1 VSGPV
6 RVLLVDD
13 EAGFTSV
20 LKKRLERR
28 GYAVSVALSGAEAL
42 RALRGQDFDV
52 AVVDL
57 KMHDM
62 DGLEILDVFRKM
74 IPEMPVIM
82 LTGHGSETAAH
93 EELARG
99 VFDFLLKSCELEDL
113 MEKLNA
119 AVGAGGEGA

>member
-1 VSGPV
+1 M
-6 RVLLVDD
+6 VDD

-42 RALRGQDFDV
+42 RTLRGNDFEV

-57 KMHDM
+57 KMRDM

-74 IPEMPVIM
+74 VPEMPVVM
-82 LTGHGSETAAH
+82 LTGHGSEAS
-93 EELARG
+93 AREG
-99 VFDFLLKSCELEDL
+99 LDRGAFDFLLKPCELEDL

-119 AVGAGGEGA
+119 AVGERGEGA